1 MESEKIIDHVW
12 KYFEIHSQQRM
23 TLFNF
28 FIVVVG
34 GIASAIGFCLQS
46 EKDLAFIIYSLIVVL
61 LTISFLFYKLDQRTA
76 FLIKRCE
83 KNLVKLESQ
92 FTNSSVDL
100 FTNDDLD
107 LAQEN
112 KNRFF
117 NKIWTYGDIFRLT
130 YTVIGLVSI
139 FCLILGFYN
148 G

>member
-46 EKDLAFIIYSLIVVL
+46 EKDLTFIIYSLIVVL
-61 LTISFLFYKLDQRTA
+61 LTISFLFYKLDQRTS

-92 FTNSSVDL
+92 FTNSLS
-100 FTNDDLD
+100 
-107 LAQEN
+107 
-112 KNRFF
+112 
-117 NKIWTYGDIFRLT
+117 
-130 YTVIGLVSI
+130 
-139 FCLILGFYN
+139 LIHI
-148 G
+148 